1 MRWVPFVIYLLFHF
15 SGSWDISGKKSITV
29 QATTLHRHL
38 EAEHYNTY
46 HKWAKKVGFTSAL
59 PKDRRA
65 QKQKEA
71 VEALQ
76 SQLTLDGHLKEMSPK
91 EKIIPYSH
99 EAFQQAAIEWL
110 VATDQ
115 PIDALEHEKFQEMI
129 DIASHAKD
137 GVCIPGR
144 KSTHEEIIDLFK
156 RCMEQLKANSMYV
169 FLR

>member
-1 MRWVPFVIYLLFHF
+1 
-15 SGSWDISGKKSITV
+15 
-29 QATTLHRHL
+29 
-38 EAEHYNTY
+38 Y

-59 PKDRRA
+59 PKDQRA

-115 PIDALEHEKFQEMI
+115 PIDTLEHEKFQEMI

-137 GVCIPGR
+137 GVRIPSR

-156 RCMEQLKANSMYV
+156 RCMEQLKAKLNVRV
-169 FLR
+169 FSIIL